1 MLFCA
6 SIWGN
11 QGASLYWLRH
21 IKNKTS
27 SLREVL
33 YRENVLETKN
43 INQTREIKLDCLT
56 KQGEAASLG
65 AWK

>member
-1 MLFCA
+1 
-6 SIWGN
+6 
-11 QGASLYWLRH
+11 
-21 IKNKTS
+21 
-27 SLREVL
+27 VL